1 MTDAPPQ
8 PRTRPVVI
16 LACEVMRSLIENQ
29 ACARDMP
36 AEYLDF
42 GLHVEPKRMKSALQ
56 ARLEALP
63 EPSLVLIGYGLCGN
77 GLVGLEAGPH
87 TLVIPRTDDCIAILL
102 GSQEAYLSEFREKP
116 GTYYLTKGW
125 LESEGHPLHEYH
137 QYVESYGRES
147 ADHII
152 DMMYHSY
159 QRICLVAHTQA
170 DLDAYRPRAREAAEF
185 CNRRWGMVYEER
197 LGSDALIVRLLSAAR
212 QPEDLGEDFVVIPPQ
227 GVIEQEMFLP
237 DR

>member
-1 MTDAPPQ
+1 LTDAPPQ
-8 PRTRPVVI
+8 PRARPVVI

-29 ACARDMP
+29 ACARGMP

-42 GLHVEPKRMKSALQ
+42 GLHLEPKRMKSALQ

-159 QRICLVAHTQA
+159 KRICLVAHTQA

-185 CNRRWGMVYEER
+185 CAKRWGMVYEER
-197 LGSDALIVRLLSAAR
+197 LGSDALIVRLLAAAR
-212 QPEDLGEDFVVIPPQ
+212 QPKDLGEDFVVIPPR
-227 GVIEQEMFLP
+227 GVIEQTMFLP